1 LPETIESSSIALVE
15 TTGKTKATCE
25 FTLLACRDGRPC
37 FSIMQIYRVA
47 AASLLLLTVAAGFV
61 PNRANTSSRSGTIG
75 GSLYDNDIDWDS
87 DLFSQINQ
95 REQAQAQKG
104 NIKEDAGIEASK
116 LDDSSWSMDG
126 STPSNVQDVREQ
138 MKQSWTGEESKK
150 DGTQSEKNQKLK
162 VDWVP
167 NFRNVDE
174 DEPWFTG

>member
-1 LPETIESSSIALVE
+1 MHI
-15 TTGKTKATCE
+15 
-25 FTLLACRDGRPC
+25 F
-37 FSIMQIYRVA
+37 RV
-47 AASLLLLTVAAGFV
+47 AASLLLLTVAAGFI

-95 REQAQAQKG
+95 MEQAQPQQG
-104 NIKEDAGIEASK
+104 NIDTSSEDAGIEASK
-116 LDDSSWSMDG
+116 LDDSTWSMDG
-126 STPSNVQDVREQ
+126 STPSNVQDAREQ
-138 MKQSWTGEESKK
+138 MRQFWTGEESKK
-150 DGTQSEKNQKLK
+150 DGTQPEKNQKLK